1 MTTDGVILHQEDGSS
16 RATLMHARRAKMY
29 RTLLVM
35 GLLLAT
41 QAGVS
46 QSRKKALDDSML
58 DRVTAAGVTTRV
70 LPGGVINFT
79 GEVPTVNGLVSGIG
93 SLVVQPAS
101 SSTTSTTTGT
111 VNLGGNAQQNL
122 SSLININAVNS
133 TINVLL
139 NLNVNINST
148 VGTILQSN
156 LNGKKH

>member
-1 MTTDGVILHQEDGSS
+1 
-16 RATLMHARRAKMY
+16 MY

-35 GLLLAT
+35 GLLVAT

-46 QSRKKALDDSML
+46 QSRKKALDDSTL

-79 GEVPTVNGLVSGIG
+79 GEVPTANGLVSGIG

-101 SSTTSTTTGT
+101 SSTNTTTTGT
-111 VNLGGNAQQNL
+111 VNLGGSAQQNL
-122 SSLININAVNS
+122 SSLININAANS

-156 LNGKKH
+156 LNGKMH

>member
-1 MTTDGVILHQEDGSS
+1 
-16 RATLMHARRAKMY
+16 MY

-35 GLLLAT
+35 GLLVAT
-41 QAGVS
+41 QAGVC
-46 QSRKKALDDSML
+46 QSKKKALDDSTL

-101 SSTTSTTTGT
+101 SSTTNTTTGS

-156 LNGKKH
+156 LNGKMH

>member
-1 MTTDGVILHQEDGSS
+1 
-16 RATLMHARRAKMY
+16 MY

-46 QSRKKALDDSML
+46 QSSKKKALDDSML
-58 DRVTAAGVTTRV
+58 DRVTAAGVSVRV
-70 LPGGVINFT
+70 SPSGVINFT
-79 GEVPTVNGLVSGIG
+79 GQVPTANGLVTSTG
-93 SLVVQPAS
+93 SLVVQAPS
-101 SSTTSTTTGT
+101 SSTSTTTTGSL
-111 VNLGGNAQQNL
+111 NLSGNAQQNL

-139 NLNVNINST
+139 NLNININST

-156 LNGKKH
+156 LNGKQH

>member
-1 MTTDGVILHQEDGSS
+1 
-16 RATLMHARRAKMY
+16 MHARRAKMY

-46 QSRKKALDDSML
+46 QSKRKALDDSML
-58 DRVTAAGVTTRV
+58 DRVTAAGVATRV
-70 LPGGVINFT
+70 LPGGVVNFS
-79 GEVPTVNGLVSGIG
+79 GAVPTANGLVTGVG

-101 SSTTSTTTGT
+101 SSTNTTTTGT
-111 VNLGGNAQQNL
+111 VNLGGSAQQNL
-122 SSLININAVNS
+122 SSLININAANS

-156 LNGKKH
+156 LNGKLH

>member
-1 MTTDGVILHQEDGSS
+1 
-16 RATLMHARRAKMY
+16 MY

-35 GLLLAT
+35 GLLIAT
-41 QAGVS
+41 QAGMA
-46 QSRKKALDDSML
+46 QSKKKALDDSTL

-79 GEVPTVNGLVSGIG
+79 GEVPTANGLVQGIG
-93 SLVVQPAS
+93 SLVVQPVINN
-101 SSTTSTTTGT
+101 TTTTTTGT
-111 VNLGGNAQQNL
+111 VNLSGNAQQNL

-148 VGTILQSN
+148 VGSILQSN
-156 LNGKKH
+156 LNGKLH

>member
-1 MTTDGVILHQEDGSS
+1 
-16 RATLMHARRAKMY
+16 MY

-58 DRVTAAGVTTRV
+58 DRVTAAGVTARV
-70 LPGGVINFT
+70 SPGGVINFS
-79 GEVPTVNGLVSGIG
+79 GEVPTANGLVSGIG
-93 SLVVQPAS
+93 SLVVQGAS
-101 SSTTSTTTGT
+101 SSSTTTTGT
-111 VNLGGNAQQNL
+111 VNLSGNAQQNL

-156 LNGKKH
+156 LNGKSH